1 MNDKR
6 QSDGLEVALYNL
18 SLVGHLTE
26 IADDISLEEYIDIT
40 YAKLDTELL
49 EMGIKPRRLVC
60 LKFDLKYIIDRG
72 STSS

>member
-6 QSDGLEVALYNL
+6 QSDGLEIALYNL
-18 SLVGHLTE
+18 SLFDHLTE
-26 IADDISLEEYIDIT
+26 IADDILFEEYRDIT
-40 YAKLDTELL
+40 HAKLDKELL
-49 EMGIKPRRLVC
+49 EMGITSRRLDC